1 MSLRPFNVL
10 FVCSG
15 NSARS
20 IMAEGILNQLAGDRF
35 VAYSAG
41 STPRGEVNP
50 NAIRVLQDLKI
61 PTDGARSKSWE
72 EFAKPDAPK
81 LDFVFTVCD
90 VAAGETCPAWPGRPM
105 VAHWGVEDPVKA
117 TGTPAEVLK
126 KFKDVAVT
134 LRRRIELFTSLP
146 VETLNMLT
154 LKREIEDIGQR

>member
-1 MSLRPFNVL
+1 
-10 FVCSG
+10 
-15 NSARS
+15 
-20 IMAEGILNQLAGDRF
+20 MAEGILNQLAGDRF
-35 VAYSAG
+35 VAFSAG
-41 STPRGEVNP
+41 SAPRGEVNP
-50 NAIRVLQDLKI
+50 HAIRVLQDLKI
-61 PTDGARSKSWE
+61 PVEGARSKSWE
-72 EFAKPDAPK
+72 EFTKPGAPA

-90 VAAGETCPAWPGRPM
+90 IAAGEACPAWPGRPM

-117 TGTPAEVLK
+117 SGTPEEVLK

>member
-72 EFAKPDAPK
+72 EFAKPDAPE

-90 VAAGETCPAWPGRPM
+90 VAAGEACPAWPGLPM

-117 TGTPAEVLK
+117 TGTPAVVLK

>member
-1 MSLRPFNVL
+1 MSHRPFHVL

-15 NSARS
+15 NTARS
-20 IMAEGILNQLAGDRF
+20 IMAEGILNQIGEGRF

-41 STPRGEVNP
+41 SSPRGEVNP
-50 NAIRVLQDLKI
+50 NALQVLADLNM
-61 PTDGARSKSWE
+61 PLERARSKSWT
-72 EFAKPDAPK
+72 EFAAPGAPD

-90 VAAGETCPAWPGRPM
+90 VAAGESCPAWPGRPL
-105 VAHWGVEDPVKA
+105 VANWAVEDPVNA
-117 TGTPAEVLK
+117 TGTPAQVLR

-154 LKREIEDIGQR
+154 LKREVEAIGDQ

>member
-1 MSLRPFNVL
+1 MSVRPFNVL

-61 PTDGARSKSWE
+61 PTDDARSKSWE
-72 EFAKPDAPK
+72 EFAKPDAPA

-90 VAAGETCPAWPGRPM
+90 VAAGEPCPAWPGRPM
-105 VAHWGVEDPVKA
+105 VAHWGVEDPVTA
-117 TGTPAEVLK
+117 TGTPEAILN
-126 KFKDVAVT
+126 KFKYVAVT